1 MADTPVIK
9 VPENITKIERSQF
22 VTFLDTTPTST
33 ETWSLFGVGV
43 TDYSIAY
50 NPQVDTEKW
59 IIENNSR
66 TNHSS
71 NQKQSSITQS
81 CYKGDP
87 CFEFI
92 ANGRDKLNYKT
103 HILDIDIW
111 NATPDGKYPAK
122 KSDGKV
128 VVTTWMGENATVEA
142 DVHYEGDPTEG
153 TVTFSETEI
162 PTFTPTTSQSSF

>member
-9 VPENITKIERSQF
+9 APENITKIERSQF
-22 VTFLDTTPTST
+22 ATFLDTTPDST
-33 ETWSLFGVGV
+33 ATWNLFGVGV

-50 NPQVDTEKW
+50 NPQVDNEKW
-59 IIENNSR
+59 IIEDNSR
-66 TNHSS
+66 SDHSS

-92 ANGRDKLNYKT
+92 AKGRDKLNYKT

-111 NATPDGKYPAK
+111 NGTGGNYPAT
-122 KSDGKV
+122 KSDGKI
-128 VVTTWMGENATVEA
+128 VVTSWMGEKATVQA
-142 DVHYEGDPTEG
+142 DVYYDGDPVEG
-153 TVTFSETEI
+153 TVTFSDGK
-162 PTFTPTTSQSSF
+162 PTFAASTSASL